1 MKVPLVT
8 FALTL
13 LIVAFAG
20 CGGGDGD
27 RSGNEGGGSEGG
39 DKTFE
44 GDGYSFTYPAEWEEY
59 EFDEVNPGAA
69 LTTVFAP
76 DASPSGELI
85 FEVSDGGSPVTA
97 DNIDEAEE
105 DLAGAIQE
113 STEGPF
119 QLTMAGLPA
128 LRIVAHPRSDLT
140 RRITTAFDGATLY
153 LFDCAFTPERAEEM
167 QRGCDQVEE
176 SFQVE

>member
-1 MKVPLVT
+1 VKVTLVT
-8 FALTL
+8 CLVL
-13 LIVAFAG
+13 GSLVAGAAA
-20 CGGGDGD
+20 CGGGNGNASGD
-27 RSGNEGGGSEGG
+27 G

-44 GDGYSFTYPAEWEEY
+44 GDGYSLTYPAEWEEY
-59 EFDEVNPGAA
+59 EPDEVPPEVVF
-69 LTTVFAP
+69 TTVFAP
-76 DASPSGELI
+76 PTGESALI
-85 FEVSDGGSPVTA
+85 FEISDGGSPVTA

-113 STEGPF
+113 STEGPI

-140 RRITTAFDGATLY
+140 RRITTAFDGATIY
-153 LFDCAFTPERAEEM
+153 IFDCAFTPDQAEEM

-176 SFQVE
+176 SFQIE

>member
-1 MKVPLVT
+1 MLV
-8 FALTL
+8 ALT
-13 LIVAFAG
+13 G
-20 CGGGDGD
+20 CGGENGD
-27 RSGNEGGGSEGG
+27 SGNEGG

-44 GDGYSFTYPAEWEEY
+44 GKGYSFTYPAEWEEY
-59 EFDEVNPGAA
+59 ELDEVNPGAA

-76 DASPSGELI
+76 EEGLSGLI
-85 FEVSDGGSPVTA
+85 FEISDGGSPVTA

-113 STEGPF
+113 STEGPI

-167 QRGCDQVEE
+167 KRGCDQVEE
-176 SFQVE
+176 SFEIE